1 MPSTATVV
9 EWSERYLMPTYR
21 RLPVAPVRGRGC
33 WVWDAEGRAYLDMVS
48 GVGVNAVGHCHPKVV
63 QAVQEQAATLIH
75 CSNLY
80 HIGPQAELARWLAQR
95 TPFQRAFFC
104 NSGTEAV
111 EAAIKLARRHAR
123 NLGHP
128 GRHEIV
134 AALGSFHGR
143 TLGALSA
150 TGQARYHEGFEPL
163 VEGVRFVPFNDPEAL
178 RQAVS
183 ARTAA
188 ILLEPVQGEGGV
200 YPAAPGYL
208 QAAREAADRCGA
220 LLVLDEVQS
229 GLGRTGRWFAF
240 EHYGV
245 VPDVVALAKALG
257 GGLAIGAILARGPA
271 ATAFQPGQHGSTFGG
286 SPLACAA
293 ALAALQVI
301 EEEGLVER
309 AERMGAYLRHCL
321 EQLGSRT
328 GLVREVRGLG
338 LMLAVELEGV
348 PAPEVA
354 AGCLQAGLLVNA
366 VGQRAL
372 RLLPPLIIQEA
383 EVDEAVRRLE
393 QALVAASQAAGGA
406 QREGASRS
414 S

>member
-1 MPSTATVV
+1 M
-9 EWSERYLMPTYR
+9 
-21 RLPVAPVRGRGC
+21 
-33 WVWDAEGRAYLDMVS
+33 
-48 GVGVNAVGHCHPKVV
+48 
-63 QAVQEQAATLIH
+63 
-75 CSNLY
+75 
-80 HIGPQAELARWLAQR
+80 
-95 TPFQRAFFC
+95 
-104 NSGTEAV
+104 
-111 EAAIKLARRHAR
+111 
-123 NLGHP
+123 
-128 GRHEIV
+128 
-134 AALGSFHGR
+134 
-143 TLGALSA
+143 
-150 TGQARYHEGFEPL
+150 
-163 VEGVRFVPFNDPEAL
+163 
-178 RQAVS
+178 
-183 ARTAA
+183 
-188 ILLEPVQGEGGV
+188 
-200 YPAAPGYL
+200 
-208 QAAREAADRCGA
+208 
-220 LLVLDEVQS
+220 LDEVQS
-229 GLGRTGRWFAF
+229 GLGRTGRLFAF

-257 GGLAIGAILARGPA
+257 GGLAIGAVLARGPA

-293 ALAALQVI
+293 ALATLQVI
-301 EEEGLVER
+301 EEEGLVQR
-309 AERMGAYLRHCL
+309 AERMGAYLRHRL
-321 EQLGSRT
+321 EQLGRRT

-348 PAPEVA
+348 SAPEVA